1 MNWIQKYRQSIGMS
15 RGQFARAITSQLGG
29 SRDNRIVVPEKLIYM
44 LEEWPKCYTHPK
56 LADMIAAACAFLA
69 LCAAMSK
76 KGEHKWRYVAAFL
89 IIAAVGAVM
98 TISGARQPMQK
109 VIYCCA
115 SGPVNL
121 ETVAA
126 TYDIIEV
133 DGAFIKIAER

>member
-1 MNWIQKYRQSIGMS
+1 MS
-15 RGQFARAITSQLGG
+15 TTASGLIHMTAHTIRTADAQRLITAG
-29 SRDNRIVVPEKLIYM
+29 II
-44 LEEWPKCYTHPK
+44 
-56 LADMIAAACAFLA
+56 IAAVCVFLA
-69 LCAAMSK
+69 LCAALSK
-76 KGEHKWRYVAAFL
+76 KDAHKWHYVAAFL
-89 IIAAVGAVM
+89 IIATVGAVM

>member
-1 MNWIQKYRQSIGMS
+1 MTEPTGGLIHMTAHLVRTGDALALI
-15 RGQFARAITSQLGG
+15 RAGVI
-29 SRDNRIVVPEKLIYM
+29 
-44 LEEWPKCYTHPK
+44 
-56 LADMIAAACAFLA
+56 IAAVCAFLA
-69 LCAAMSK
+69 LCAALSTQS
-76 KGEHKWRYVAAFL
+76 EHRWRWVAAFVAL
-89 IIAAVGAVM
+89 ALVGAGM
-98 TISGARQPMQK
+98 TVSGARKPMQK

>member
-1 MNWIQKYRQSIGMS
+1 MTEQASGLIHMTAHMIRTADAQRL
-15 RGQFARAITSQLGG
+15 ITAG
-29 SRDNRIVVPEKLIYM
+29 II
-44 LEEWPKCYTHPK
+44 
-56 LADMIAAACAFLA
+56 IAAACAFLA
-69 LCAAMSK
+69 LCAAISK
-76 KGEHKWRYVAAFL
+76 KGEHKWRYVAAFAA
-89 IIAAVGAVM
+89 IAILGAVM

-115 SGPVNL
+115 QGPVNL